1 MSAWSPDGSG
11 ERASRRFRTLEEK
24 LAILKEAD
32 EPGASVAAVARKH
45 GMNANLLFGW
55 RRLRQAGLLE
65 KQRYSKS
72 APLLPVKITTPT
84 LTPTRRMGKCTR
96 KSARV
101 AAVKS
106 PTSES
111 GMEIVLSDGVRIRLR
126 ETALRQDLDSRRAAF
141 GREQSSSR
149 SGHHRPVTA
158 FSRFLRQRTFSV
170 DWVGD

>member
-1 MSAWSPDGSG
+1 MDTSQKSDLDESG

-72 APLLPVKITTPT
+72 APLLPVNITTPT
-84 LTPTRRMGKCTR
+84 LTPTRRMGKRTR

-101 AAVKS
+101 ATVES
-106 PTSES
+106 LTSES
-111 GMEIVLSDGVRIRLR
+111 GMEIVLSDGVRIRLSGEAGR
-126 ETALRQDLDSRRAAF
+126 MLLERLLERLSRR
-141 GREQSSSR
+141 
-149 SGHHRPVTA
+149 
-158 FSRFLRQRTFSV
+158 
-170 DWVGD
+170 